1 MSAVSPLLK
10 RKLEED
16 VENVEETKVMKKTKR
31 NGKANKK
38 VDAKTEK
45 LAPEKPETENVET
58 EKPDT
63 KKVVTKKESMSKDSP
78 LKPIQNNLKQSKL
91 SFFKVPKD
99 DGNWHIQDFLF
110 DKEWKSLLAE
120 EFEKDYFKVIDDKI
134 RPGYKKDI
142 VRPPK
147 ELVFNALNSTKL
159 HDIKVVIIGQDPYH
173 DDNQAHG
180 LAFSVPRG
188 IKIPP
193 SLRNIFIEL
202 KNDIPT
208 FEKDEALGGSL
219 QKWTKEG
226 VFLLNTFLTVE
237 AHKAGSHSKIGWD
250 LFTDKVIS
258 LISEKNS
265 GCAFLL
271 WGAFAQKK
279 EVLIDKEKHKVLKC
293 AHPSPFSVTK
303 FFNSK
308 CFTGAN
314 EFLKS
319 IDKPEINWSFK

>member
-1 MSAVSPLLK
+1 MAEVSPVLK
-10 RKLEED
+10 RKLRGD
-16 VENVEETKVMKKTKR
+16 DHENASPEADTRKSKSKKLKSKSAPKIETS
-31 NGKANKK
+31 K
-38 VDAKTEK
+38 VDSKKDTQTSKCNEPKTE
-45 LAPEKPETENVET
+45 A
-58 EKPDT
+58 
-63 KKVVTKKESMSKDSP
+63 

-91 SFFKVPKD
+91 NFFKAPKD
-99 DGNWHIQDFLF
+99 DGNWQIQDFLF
-110 DKEWKSLLAE
+110 DKDWKDLLKE
-120 EFEKDYFKVIDDKI
+120 EFEKEYFLKI
-134 RPGYKKDI
+134 NEHIKPGYKKDV

-159 HDIKVVIIGQDPYH
+159 SNIRVVIIGQDPYH

-202 KNDIPT
+202 KNDIPS
-208 FEKDEALGGSL
+208 FEKDELLGGCL

-226 VFLLNTFLTVE
+226 IFLLNTFLTVE

-258 LISEKNS
+258 LISELND

-279 EVLIDKEKHKVLKC
+279 ESLINKERHKVLKC

-308 CFTGAN
+308 CFSGAN

-319 IDKPEINWSFK
+319 INKPEVDWSFK

>member
-1 MSAVSPLLK
+1 MSDTASLK
-10 RKLEED
+10 RKINENENEE
-16 VENVEETKVMKKTKR
+16 NGKKTKLDIAK
-31 NGKANKK
+31 GKTLTPKSDSKK
-38 VDAKTEK
+38 GG
-45 LAPEKPETENVET
+45 KPLTQV
-58 EKPDT
+58 
-63 KKVVTKKESMSKDSP
+63 
-78 LKPIQNNLKQSKL
+78 QNNLKQSKL
-91 SFFKVPKD
+91 SFFVNKVPKD
-99 DGNWHIQDFLF
+99 DDDWTISDFLY
-110 DKEWKSLLAE
+110 DKEWKSLLTE
-120 EFEKDYFKVIDDKI
+120 EFEKDYFKKIHEVIK
-134 RPGYKKDI
+134 PGYKKDI

-159 HDIKVVIIGQDPYH
+159 KDIKVVIIGQDPYH

-180 LAFSVPRG
+180 LAFSVPKG

-202 KNDIPT
+202 KTDIPS
-208 FEKDEALGGSL
+208 FEKDESLGGCL

-250 LFTDKVIS
+250 IFTDKVIK
-258 LISEKNS
+258 LISEKND

-271 WGAFAQKK
+271 WGNFAQKK
-279 EVLIDKEKHKVLKC
+279 EVLIDKKIHKVLKC

-308 CFTGAN
+308 CFSGAN
-314 EFLKS
+314 DFLKS
-319 IDKPEINWSFK
+319 INKTEINWSFK